1 MPICDR
7 FVRVC
12 ASVCGGLVVETRGD
26 VRNMQ
31 PSAVWRPRTA
41 LAAYRALLRAQRD
54 LFVNDGAA
62 LAAAHAETRSAFL
75 AQANAKPGD
84 VPALVEDAFE
94 ASQFIRQN
102 VAQAQ
107 LNERGNYGMRPPFWL
122 AAAAVLPPPSSHFPA
137 WHSVQSS
144 HHSRSTSTR
153 VRRLHLCHARRISTV
168 EIIKAHTTAD
178 RHMGHADASS
188 CQVGHVSTHRSRAP
202 PFSTP
207 PRTTCRADQ
216 LS

>member
-1 MPICDR
+1 MDGDAAVATCSSISIKIW
-7 FVRVC
+7 V
-12 ASVCGGLVVETRGD
+12 ASRAPTKPAEGERERTQSCV
-26 VRNMQ
+26 MQ

-102 VAQAQ
+102 VAQAK
-107 LNERGNYGMRPPFWL
+107 LNDRGNYGARPPFWL
-122 AAAAVLPPPSSHFPA
+122 AAAAVLPLPSSRSPAGHF
-137 WHSVQSS
+137 
-144 HHSRSTSTR
+144 
-153 VRRLHLCHARRISTV
+153 AR
-168 EIIKAHTTAD
+168 A
-178 RHMGHADASS
+178 
-188 CQVGHVSTHRSRAP
+188 
-202 PFSTP
+202 
-207 PRTTCRADQ
+207 CRAYATAAAHPRGHDAATSAVQ
-216 LS
+216 GGFQPMTRLPIAWGMQMMQIRDM

>member
-1 MPICDR
+1 
-7 FVRVC
+7 
-12 ASVCGGLVVETRGD
+12 
-26 VRNMQ
+26 MQ

-102 VAQAQ
+102 VAQAK
-107 LNERGNYGMRPPFWL
+107 LNDRGNYGARPPFRL
-122 AAAAVLPPPSSHFPA
+122 AAAAVLPLPSSSSPA
-137 WHSVQSS
+137 WHLCVQSLR
-144 HHSRSTSTR
+144 HSRSTSTR
-153 VRRLHLCHARRISTV
+153 ARRRHLCRARRISTDDTD
-168 EIIKAHTTAD
+168 AH
-178 RHMGHADASS
+178 RMGYAEDAKS
-188 CQVGHVSTHRSRAP
+188 
-202 PFSTP
+202 
-207 PRTTCRADQ
+207 
-216 LS
+216 